1 MTKCT
6 RFASH
11 STTMSTANKSY
22 SYHPPTCS
30 LVNEGD
36 APTISIQI
44 PHSAMKVD
52 TIHNCHT
59 GTTKEHHFIRL
70 MKDQVQALDIQ
81 NGMMLLLQVMVL
93 VLIVMTLILEVVL
106 LVLYLLV
113 PMLGVLVLCL
123 FIVDMIIKVEPTQEV
138 IKLVQVWDG

>member
-36 APTISIQI
+36 APTISTQI

-52 TIHNCHT
+52 NTQLSHRNNQGASFYSTHERSGSGFGYPKQNDAAFT
-59 GTTKEHHFIRL
+59 GNGTGVNSDDVDIRGR
-70 MKDQVQALDIQ
+70 VT
-81 NGMMLLLQVMVL
+81 G
-93 VLIVMTLILEVVL
+93 IVSAGADVGGSRAVSIYSGHDNKGRTNTRS
-106 LVLYLLV
+106 
-113 PMLGVLVLCL
+113 
-123 FIVDMIIKVEPTQEV
+123 D
-138 IKLVQVWDG
+138 